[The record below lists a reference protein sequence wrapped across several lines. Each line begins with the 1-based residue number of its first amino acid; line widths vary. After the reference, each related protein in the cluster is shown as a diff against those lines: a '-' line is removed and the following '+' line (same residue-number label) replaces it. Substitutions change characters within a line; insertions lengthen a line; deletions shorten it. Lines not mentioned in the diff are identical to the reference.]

1 MYTLTELDALL
12 KEAGADYALIRQ
24 DTPILSASDAAPYY
38 DVTKAAPTF
47 VLQCEHGLLCCIASA
62 NRGRLDLNTMKAKF
76 GFAKLKMADR
86 KKVQQQTGY
95 TTGSIPLIGL
105 GLDCIFDDSL
115 LDFDFIY
122 GGTGDELVTLK
133 IRPAD
138 VKRLN
143 QITGVL

>member
-1 MYTLTELDALL
+1 MYTLTELDTKLR
-12 KEAGADYALIRQ
+12 EAGASYELIRQ
-24 DTPILSASDAAPYY
+24 DIPILSASDAAPYY

-47 VLQCEHGLLCCIASA
+47 VLQCENGLISCISSA
-62 NRGRLDLNTMKAKF
+62 NHGRLDLEAMKRKF

-86 KKVQQQTGY
+86 KKVQKQTGY
-95 TTGSIPLIGL
+95 TAGAIPLIGL

-115 LDFDFIY
+115 LDFDYIY

-133 IRPAD
+133 IRPSD

-143 QITGVL
+143 KVIGML

>member
-24 DTPILSASDAAPYY
+24 DAPILSASDAAPYY

-62 NRGRLDLNTMKAKF
+62 NRGRLDLNAMKAKF

-95 TTGSIPLIGL
+95 TTGSIPLVGL
-105 GLDCIFDDSL
+105 SLDCIFDDSL